1 MKKLLNFVKDTVVW
15 LILIVS
21 IGMMIFTIFSV
32 TTFDQNNRS
41 VLGYKFY
48 IVRSDSMSA
57 TDFDAG
63 DVIFVKEVDPSALQE
78 GDIIAYIS
86 QDTESFGET
95 ITHKIRRKVTDA
107 EGNPGFITYG
117 TTTDTDD
124 QSIVTYPYILGRYSG
139 KLANVGTFFTFLKTT
154 EGYILCILIP
164 FLLLIGYNGLN
175 CVILFRRYKK
185 EQMEELEQ
193 ERAKL
198 EEERRQSAE
207 TMKELQELR
216 EQLALMAEKDKEKT
230 ANES

>member
-1 MKKLLNFVKDTVVW
+1 MKKLLNFVKDVVVW
-15 LILIVS
+15 LILLAS

-124 QSIVTYPYILGRYSG
+124 QSIVTYPYVLGRYSG